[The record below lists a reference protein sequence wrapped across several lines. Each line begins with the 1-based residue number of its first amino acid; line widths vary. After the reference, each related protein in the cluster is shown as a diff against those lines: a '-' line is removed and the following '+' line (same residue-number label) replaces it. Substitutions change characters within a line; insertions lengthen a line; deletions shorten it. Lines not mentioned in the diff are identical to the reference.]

1 MNINWK
7 VASDQSPIIF
17 HRTTFWDGIKLLHWR
32 VRAGELVETT
42 FDQHEISLPLMGQF
56 TTTKQTA
63 TGRRRVTH
71 RTRDGMCLVP
81 SGQPVAIAWSDYSEC
96 LTIAVE
102 PHLVARAASESAYA
116 GHVELKE
123 IYDQNDPLIWQ
134 IGLAL
139 LAESEAKEPVGR
151 LYAESLANTLA
162 FHLFRHYNVGE
173 QQAIASVGGLTGR
186 RLRLA
191 TDFINAHLAD
201 DVTLAD
207 IATVVDL
214 SPFHFARAFKRTT
227 GLTPQRYLMQQR
239 IELAKDLLAQE
250 NLPIV
255 EVSAQVGFK
264 NQSHFT
270 TFFRRYT
277 AMTPKVWRDQVSF
290 PRAARLV

>member
-7 VASDQSPIIF
+7 VAQDQAPVLF
-17 HRTTFWDGIKLLHWR
+17 YRTTDWEGLKLVHWR

-42 FDQHEISLPLMGQF
+42 FDHHEISLPLTGQF

-63 TGRRRVTH
+63 TGRRQITH
-71 RTRDGMCLVP
+71 RTPDGMCLVP
-81 SGQPVAIAWSDYSEC
+81 SGQPVSIDWSDYSEC

-102 PHLVARAASESAYA
+102 PGLVNRAASESAYA
-116 GHVELKE
+116 GQVELKE

-151 LYAESLANTLA
+151 LYAESLASTLA
-162 FHLFRHYNVGE
+162 FHLFRHYNAGE
-173 QQAIASVGGLTGR
+173 RLSIASVGGLTGR
-186 RLRLA
+186 KLRLA

-201 DVTLAD
+201 DLTLAG
-207 IATVVDL
+207 IATIVDL
-214 SPFHFARAFKRTT
+214 SPFHFSRAFKRTT
-227 GLTPQRYLMQQR
+227 GLTPQQYLMQRR
-239 IELAKDLLAQE
+239 IERAKDLLAKDD
-250 NLPIV
+250 LPIV
-255 EVSAQVGFK
+255 EISAQVGFK

-277 AMTPKVWRDQVSF
+277 SMTPKVWRNTKF
-290 PRAARLV
+290 A